1 MVSGRPLLQLPPVMR
16 SPLPAAEGL
25 VIPHD
30 GAYASAMRHSPSA
43 PSPETFSPAPVG
55 RAVGMHR
62 PSESMPQNQDTARR
76 GLVMG
81 TYQGRSP
88 SMSIAMQKLDAEFA
102 ASQV

>member
-1 MVSGRPLLQLPPVMR
+1 VIP

-30 GAYASAMRHSPSA
+30 EAYASAMQHHSPTT

-62 PSESMPQNQDTARR
+62 PSESMPQNQAAARR
-76 GLVMG
+76 GFGMG
-81 TYQGRSP
+81 AYQVRAC
-88 SMSIAMQKLDAEFA
+88 SMSFAVQKLDVEFA
-102 ASQV
+102 GAASRV